1 MVEGLLQTFTANAV
15 NRDHLISLKV
25 SQTGSRFALAP
36 LGYAMAPLGYAI
48 AQYSFASRALCL

>member
-36 LGYAMAPLGYAI
+36 LGYAI